1 MLVPREAIG
10 TAPAVADRLD
20 RLPFHQL
27 GQIAPGRD
35 AAHLGEADGLAQGH
49 AARESLRF
57 GIQQAIQQFLLAA
70 VNPAVALAPPE
81 GRLALHRIDHGAIVN
96 FPCAE
101 LLQKPVQPAG
111 DIQISPLA
119 VLQCLVVALPLPQNL
134 SGDAQ
139 GSDRQ
144 HLLALGCAV

>member
-10 TAPAVADRLD
+10 AAPAVADRLD

-70 VNPAVALAPPE
+70 VKPAVAMAPLE

-96 FPCAE
+96 FPLASRGGSAGPGVQRGPASAAAPE
-101 LLQKPVQPAG
+101 RSPSSGTGASPAAARSRRKPTLQSNRF
-111 DIQISPLA
+111 IW
-119 VLQCLVVALPLPQNL
+119 
-134 SGDAQ
+134 
-139 GSDRQ
+139 
-144 HLLALGCAV
+144 